1 MTSADYIATSTFLF
15 PAEAGRHSTMI
26 WTGTLGTTKPPQ
38 GTLPPATSWT
48 GTAALVDL
56 DMNKYTGTF
65 NASFDGTFWEF
76 SITDIASTSGATVN
90 DLNWQEISYST
101 DTHKITGSNVYL
113 LKGTVHG
120 PNHESVAIAF
130 DSLIS
135 RYVGT
140 AVGHR

>member
-1 MTSADYIATSTFLF
+1 MTTADYIGTSTFIF
-15 PAEAGRHSTMI
+15 PEETGHHSTMI
-26 WTGTLGTTKPPQ
+26 WASALGTIKPPQ
-38 GTLPPATSWT
+38 GTYPPTTSWT

-76 SITDIASTSGATVN
+76 SITDIASASGATIN

-101 DTHKITGSNVYL
+101 DTHKITGTYAYL

-120 PNHESVAIAF
+120 PNHESVAITF
-130 DSLIS
+130 DNLVS